1 MGYYLHHP
9 VPEMVDHDHLL
20 GSGFDSGSGSG
31 SEIDSGSGSGSEI
44 DGSGSGSGL
53 DYQNETFDC
62 CDGILAF
69 VL

>member
-20 GSGFDSGSGSG
+20 GSEIDFGSGSG
-31 SEIDSGSGSGSEI
+31 SEIDGSGSEI

-53 DYQNETFDC
+53 DY
-62 CDGILAF
+62 
-69 VL
+69 